1 MKENKKLQESQPTAH
16 KRDFV
21 VVYNAESFFSP
32 HEMKLHTHRREKFSR
47 IHKEDFFSSVRES
60 EKNFIRFLCFRFKQ
74 AQQLHTNIR
83 R

>member
-47 IHKEDFFSSVRES
+47 IHKEDFFHIGERERKKFHS
-60 EKNFIRFLCFRFKQ
+60 FFMFSL
-74 AQQLHTNIR
+74 
-83 R
+83 